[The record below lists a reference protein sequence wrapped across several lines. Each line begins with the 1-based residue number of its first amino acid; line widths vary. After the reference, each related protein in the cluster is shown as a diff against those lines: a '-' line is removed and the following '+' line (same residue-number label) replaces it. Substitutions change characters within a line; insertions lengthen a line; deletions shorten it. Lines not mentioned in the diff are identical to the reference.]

1 MTTEDTPIQAAP
13 RTRGSVFWKVALL
26 LVGVQILV
34 GLLAVSFSAYFAL
47 DASLDL
53 VRNSL
58 RLRLDGLAE
67 EVELRVPTL
76 DQGLEEVPQALLN
89 DIATRFPDPVTL
101 VAPDGSPVIT
111 VMPDALL
118 FPESDSR
125 EDPIGLSPQVAQALE
140 SGDVVIEIGDDESM
154 GIAPI
159 YDPTGFLAGGL
170 VVHPLTNS
178 IDRELADTRSAFFRA
193 LTAVTVLAGIV
204 ALLIGAILTWRIVRP
219 LRSIAEKVE
228 RIGQGD
234 YSARLSA
241 VRDDEFG
248 RLAESVNV
256 MARKVEESFEALVS
270 ADQLRRDLVAN
281 IGHDLRTP
289 LTAMRG
295 YIDEAG
301 RALKEG
307 ERDTAIGML
316 ETASKQTVYISALV
330 SDLFELALL
339 DRPNPPL
346 HLEPVPMGEL
356 AAQAVDSQAG
366 LFVESGRSLSLDS
379 EDGLPVI
386 RADGVRLLRLLNN
399 LLDNARKHGREGGK
413 VRVLVRG
420 LSGRVEVVVEDD
432 GPGIEPKELESLFER
447 YYRGDG
453 PRTRRGSSTG
463 LGLAISRAIAE
474 AHGGNLTVT
483 SKKEEGTRFR
493 LVLPVDGPEG

>member
-1 MTTEDTPIQAAP
+1 MTDDDTPTQVAP
-13 RTRGSVFWKVALL
+13 RARGSVYWKVALL

-34 GLLAVSFSAYFAL
+34 GLLAVSLSAYFAY

-76 DQGLEEVPQALLN
+76 DEGLEDIPQDLIN

-101 VAPDGSPVIT
+101 VAPDGSPLIT
-111 VMPDALL
+111 VMPDPML
-118 FPESDSR
+118 FPEPESR
-125 EDPIGLSPQVAQALE
+125 PTHEREGFSADVAAVLE
-140 SGDVVIEIGDDESM
+140 SGEVLIDIGDQQSI
-154 GIAPI
+154 GVAPI
-159 YDPTGFLAGGL
+159 YDPTGFLSGGL
-170 VVHPLTNS
+170 VVHPLVNS

-193 LTAVTVLAGIV
+193 LTAVTLLAGVV

-219 LRSIAEKVE
+219 LRSIAERVE

-234 YSARLSA
+234 YSARLPA

-256 MARKVEESFEALVS
+256 MAQKVEESFEALVS
-270 ADQLRRDLVAN
+270 ADRLRRDLVAN

-295 YIDEAG
+295 YIDEAN
-301 RALKEG
+301 RALIEG
-307 ERDTAIGML
+307 ERDMAISML
-316 ETASKQTVYISALV
+316 ETASQQTIYISALV

-356 AAQAVDSQAG
+356 TAQAVKSQAG
-366 LFVESGRSLSLDS
+366 LYRDSGRSLTLEA
-379 EDGLPVI
+379 EDALPVI

-399 LLDNARKHGREGGK
+399 LLDNARKHGKEEGA
-413 VRVLVRG
+413 VRVNVRG
-420 LSGRVEVVVEDD
+420 LDGLVEVLVEDD
-432 GPGIEPKELESLFER
+432 GPGIGPEVLESLFER

-453 PRTRRGSSTG
+453 PRTRQGDGTG

-474 AHGGNLTVT
+474 AHGGNLTAK
-483 SKKEEGTRFR
+483 SEIGKGTRFR
-493 LVLPVDGPEG
+493 LRLPVGGP